1 MNRCVAIDA
10 APGSMGAWILAARPA
25 TLTAAAAPV
34 LVGTACAWQAGSF
47 RAGPALAALA
57 GAFLIQ
63 IGTNFTN
70 DLFDFKKG
78 ADRED
83 RIGPVRATQSGL
95 LAPSQVRLGMILS
108 FAVAM
113 LAGIYLSVVGGWPI
127 VVIGIVSILSG
138 IAYTAGP
145 YPLGYNGLGDL
156 FVFLFFGF
164 VAVCGTAFVQMG
176 YVPVTA
182 VFASVPIGALTTA
195 ILVVNCV
202 RDCKQDRRAG
212 KKTIPVRF
220 GRDAGCA
227 EYVALLVV
235 AYLAPVAFLVAGL
248 ATAWILLPIVTLP
261 LAAGATRT
269 LYTSTDG
276 PTLNRAL
283 ITTARLLLL
292 YALLL
297 SAGLLLGAP

>member
-1 MNRCVAIDA
+1 MSRTTSIDIL
-10 APGSMGAWILAARPA
+10 PGSMGAWVLAARPA

-34 LVGTACAWQAGSF
+34 LVGTTCAWQAGSF
-47 RAGPALAALA
+47 RAGPALVALA

-70 DLFDFKKG
+70 DLFDYKKG

-83 RIGPVRATQSGL
+83 RIGPVRVTQSGL
-95 LAPSQVRLGMILS
+95 LTPAQVRLGMILS
-108 FAVAM
+108 FLFAM
-113 LAGIYLSVVGGWPI
+113 LAGVYLAVAGGWPI

-164 VAVCGTAFVQMG
+164 VAVCGTAYVQAG
-176 YVPVTA
+176 FVPVTA
-182 VFASVPIGALTTA
+182 AFASVPIGALTTA

-202 RDCKQDRRAG
+202 RDYKQDRRAG
-212 KKTIPVRF
+212 KRTIPVRF

-235 AYLAPVAFLVAGL
+235 AYLAPIAFLLAGL
-248 ATAWILLPIVTLP
+248 TTLWILLPLITLP
-261 LAAGATRT
+261 IAVAATRT
-269 LYTSTDG
+269 IYTSTDG
-276 PTLNRAL
+276 PQLNKTLV
-283 ITTARLLLL
+283 TTARLLLL

-297 SAGLLLGAP
+297 SASLVLGAS

>member
-1 MNRCVAIDA
+1 MSRPAATNV

-34 LVGTACAWQAGSF
+34 VVGSACAWQAGAF
-47 RAGPALAALA
+47 RPAPAAAAMAGSL
-57 GAFLIQ
+57 LIQ
-63 IGTNFTN
+63 IGTNFAN
-70 DLFDFKKG
+70 DLFDYRKG

-95 LAPSQVRLGMILS
+95 LSPGQMRLGMALS
-108 FAVAM
+108 FLCAV
-113 LAGIYLSVVGGWPI
+113 LAGAYLTVVAGWP
-127 VVIGIVSILSG
+127 VAAIGAASILSG

-164 VAVCGTAFVQMG
+164 VAVCGTAFVQAL
-176 YVPVTA
+176 YVPA
-182 VFASVPIGALTTA
+182 SAAFASVPVGALTTA

-202 RDCKQDRRAG
+202 RDWKQDRRAG
-212 KKTIPVRF
+212 KRTIPVRF

-227 EYVALLVV
+227 EYAALVVV
-235 AYLAPVAFLVAGL
+235 AYLAPAAFLVAGL
-248 ATAWILLPIVTLP
+248 ASPWIFLPFLTLP
-261 LAAGATRT
+261 MAIGALRT

-276 PTLNRAL
+276 SALNRTL
-283 ITTARLLLL
+283 VVTARLLLL
-292 YALLL
+292 YSILL
-297 SAGLLLGAP
+297 SAGLVLGGH